1 MISRWRLSALLLIV
15 VAGIAACGQKGPLFL
30 PGNPSQMT
38 PPPAAED
45 EANEEQEDEDA
56 EQRG

>member
-1 MISRWRLSALLLIV
+1 MISRWRLSALLLTMF
-15 VAGIAACGQKGPLFL
+15 AGIAACGQKGPLFL
-30 PGNPSQMT
+30 PGNPSQIN

-45 EANEEQEDEDA
+45 ESNEEQEEEDA